1 MFSHHFA
8 PFIPTLH
15 KMEDQCSLLSWPY
28 FFQEEEIELKQSLLY
43 TTLELENT
51 LLCAQDELAK
61 KDEEILQLKNLLG
74 RFVKERDEAV
84 AKCRRLGVEKLLLHR
99 QLGGRPENIA
109 AVESGVTTTNED
121 QENALQSNSEDSEE
135 NALPVVSPNRASPPP
150 ENPPPPHAAAAA
162 ADVTDKIRPKLPL
175 PEKGKFL
182 QAVMEA
188 GPLLQ
193 TLLLAGPLPQ
203 WQHPPPHLNSV
214 DIPPVTISSSA
225 ALSKKRASG
234 DPSSPSSS
242 SNHSKYQKLVHQSS
256 LVCLI
261 T

>member
-99 QLGGRPENIA
+99 QLRRPENIA
-109 AVESGVTTTNED
+109 GGESGPTTTNED
-121 QENALQSNSEDSEE
+121 QENALSNSEDSEE
-135 NALPVVSPNRASPPP
+135 NVLPV
-150 ENPPPPHAAAAA
+150 
-162 ADVTDKIRPKLPL
+162 
-175 PEKGKFL
+175 
-182 QAVMEA
+182 AVMEA

-214 DIPPVTISSSA
+214 DIPPVTISSA
-225 ALSKKRASG
+225 AAVSKKRAGEPLS
-234 DPSSPSSS
+234 PSASSP
-242 SNHSKYQKLVHQSS
+242 KYQKVVNQSS